1 MDAGLGEPGSV
12 QPQGGSFRTAT
23 TEEPGISSRA
33 QDERIAAAKSRP
45 ARETLVRAA
54 VPPRG
59 TPSAAADADA
69 DADSEPARPSSH
81 PRPRLSPSHGHAQRP
96 HTPTP
101 LQMTLVMHDVYV
113 VVRRVS
119 VRGHAGEIEGTL
131 VDYKKPQDVS
141 GAFIEKC
148 AKKRTRETLADAEP
162 AVVVSID
169 TAVGVPAGE
178 PADDAEPESVGSC
191 EAGAELEAALLGSVT
206 DADASVPELAALV
219 AVDVGDP
226 PPLVSVACRLQ

>member
-1 MDAGLGEPGSV
+1 MSEIEESGSESEV
-12 QPQGGSFRTAT
+12 
-23 TEEPGISSRA
+23 TEM
-33 QDERIAAAKSRP
+33 
-45 ARETLVRAA
+45 V
-54 VPPRG
+54 VG
-59 TPSAAADADA
+59 TVVNVGN
-69 DADSEPARPSSH
+69 EI
-81 PRPRLSPSHGHAQRP
+81 
-96 HTPTP
+96 
-101 LQMTLVMHDVYV
+101 DVGTDV
-113 VVRRVS
+113 
-119 VRGHAGEIEGTL
+119 GKLTEIEGTL

-178 PADDAEPESVGSC
+178 LADDAEPESVGSC